1 VTLQTALTSAERKP
15 LAKLSSPVKIQAYL
29 DSIPYSTEERYRC
42 PLSVLRDQRA
52 HCYDGA
58 VFAAA
63 MLQRI
68 GYPPLIVNLFA
79 YRDDEHLLAVFKCDG
94 HWGAVAKSN
103 FVGLRY
109 REPIYRSLRE
119 LVVSYF
125 EDYYNL
131 EGIRSLRS
139 YTRPFDLNAVRSLV
153 WHTQDAAMHQIAK
166 RLDALRRVPVLTSHM
181 IAQLSPLDRRSYE
194 AGMWGTNM
202 AGVYQPD

>member
-1 VTLQTALTSAERKP
+1 MTLQTALTSAERKS
-15 LAKLSSPVKIQAYL
+15 LAKLSSPVKIQAHL
-29 DSIPYSTEERYRC
+29 DSIPYSTEDRYRC

-79 YRDDEHLLAVFKCDG
+79 YRDDEHLIAVFKCDG

-131 EGIRSLRS
+131 EGLRSLRS
-139 YTRPFDLNAVRSLV
+139 YTRPFNLDTVRLV
-153 WHTQDAAMHQIAK
+153 DWRTHDAALTHIAK
-166 RLDALRRVPVLTSHM
+166 RLDALRRVPVLTPNM